1 MNQPADDRP
10 YAVLRIPD
18 FRRFLVGNLLALF
31 GSQMQS
37 VAVGW
42 ELFERTGKPL
52 DLGLVG
58 LAQVVPVIALALPA
72 GQLIDRWD
80 RRRVIMIAL
89 CVFVLCS
96 LALAAV
102 SIWQL
107 PIGWVYACL
116 VLNGAA
122 RAFHQPA
129 KSAFLPTLVPT
140 HQFTSAVTWSTSGF
154 QLATIVG
161 PGIGGL
167 VYAWVGRAYWVY
179 VLDAVLCVWFLIM
192 LMRIAPHVVPHR
204 EPITLRT
211 LLGGVEFVWRT
222 KIILGAL
229 SLDMF
234 AVLLGGATALLPFFA
249 DIMQLGP
256 DGLGWLRSAPGVGAL
271 CISIILAHM
280 PPIRRAGPT
289 LLWSVAGFGA
299 ATVVFGLARDFW
311 LAWSMLFLTGALD
324 MISVIIRHTL
334 VQTSTPDAMRGRV
347 SAVNSVFISVSNE
360 LGAFESG
367 LVAQWFVRPH
377 DPAFGPMVS
386 VVSGGVGTILVVLAT
401 AILVPSVRRYGKLGE
416 KSTSDEKN

>member
-1 MNQPADDRP
+1 MTQSADDRP
-10 YAVLRIPD
+10 YAVLAIPD
-18 FRRFLVGNLLALF
+18 YRRFLIGNVVALF

-42 ELFERTGKPL
+42 ELFERTGEPL

-58 LAQVVPVIALALPA
+58 LAQVIPVVALALPA

-80 RRRVIMIAL
+80 RRWVILASLAM
-89 CVFVLCS
+89 FVLCS
-96 LALAAV
+96 VGLAAV

-107 PIGWVYACL
+107 PIAWIYGLL

-129 KSAFLPTLVPT
+129 KSALLPSLIPPER
-140 HQFTSAVTWSTSGF
+140 FTTAVTWSTSGF

-167 VYAWVGRAYWVY
+167 AYAWLGHAYWVY
-179 VLDAVLCVWFLIM
+179 LIDAASCVAFMAM
-192 LMRIAPHVVPHR
+192 LLRIGPRPLTHR
-204 EPITLRT
+204 EPISWRT
-211 LLGGVEFVWRT
+211 LLGGVEFVWKT
-222 KIILGAL
+222 KIVFGAL

-234 AVLLGGATALLPFFA
+234 AVLLGGATALLPFYA

-256 DGLGWLRSAPGVGAL
+256 DGLGWLRAAPGAGAL
-271 CISIILAHM
+271 VISFLLAHR

-289 LLWSVAGFGA
+289 LLWSVAGFGV
-299 ATVVFGLARDFW
+299 ATIVFGLSREFW

-334 VQTSTPDAMRGRV
+334 VQTSTPDSMRGRV

-367 LVAQWFVRPH
+367 LVAQWFVRPS
-377 DPAFGPMVS
+377 DPAFGPTVA
-386 VVSGGVGTILVVLAT
+386 VVSGGVGTILVVIAT
-401 AILVPSVRRYGKLGE
+401 ALLVPAVRRYGKLGE
-416 KSTSDEKN
+416 KPEQPS